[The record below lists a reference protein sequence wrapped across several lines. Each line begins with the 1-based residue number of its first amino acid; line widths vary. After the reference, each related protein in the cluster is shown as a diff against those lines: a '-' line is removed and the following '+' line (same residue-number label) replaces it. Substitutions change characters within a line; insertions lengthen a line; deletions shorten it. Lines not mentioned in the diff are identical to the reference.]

1 MTLRGRLLV
10 ALLLLPLAC
19 NRTRD
24 SGPPRH
30 IRFLKDGAEVRDLT
44 FEALSKEM
52 TPELVEGFDPYY
64 AKSKRFR
71 GFPLRR
77 VLAVGFA
84 AELDLGKR
92 EFIFRAL
99 DGYAAYF
106 RGTLATEDGAYIA
119 FEDADVPGW
128 EPIGPKAANPAPFY
142 LVWKKPEQANLETHP
157 RPWQLSQ
164 IEILNFEK
172 AYPHTTPLSKD
183 EKVQAGYMLFREQC
197 FRCHAVNREG
207 GKVGPELNVPRN
219 ILEYRPEPDV
229 RAYIKNPLQFRYGNM
244 PAHPG
249 LTDPDLDALI
259 AYLREMGTHK
269 HDAK

>member
-1 MTLRGRLLV
+1 MTRSTLAV
-10 ALLLLPLAC
+10 FALALTSLDCSRA
-19 NRTRD
+19 RY

-30 IRFLKDGAEVRDLT
+30 LRFLKDSVEVRDLT

-84 AELDLGKR
+84 GELELGKR

-106 RGTLATEDGAYIA
+106 RGALATEDGAYIA
-119 FEDADVPGW
+119 FEDADVAGW

-142 LVWKKPEQANLETHP
+142 LVWKKPEQGDLETHP

-164 IEILNFEK
+164 IEILNFEQ
-172 AYPHTTPLSKD
+172 AYPHTRPVASDAKIS
-183 EKVQAGYMLFREQC
+183 AGYILFREQC
-197 FRCHAVNREG
+197 FRCHAINREG

-219 ILEYRPEPDV
+219 ILDYRPEPDV

-249 LTDPDLDALI
+249 LTEPDLDSLI
-259 AYLREMGTHK
+259 AYLREMGTRK
-269 HDAK
+269 HDPK